1 MRARGQSLHDANPGQ
16 YPRQRTG
23 DYLPGDCFRIG
34 EMNEL
39 YVVVWTKRLRKG
51 SAINASRSWILW
63 KNPVVVVVVVPQRCF
78 S

>member
-1 MRARGQSLHDANPGQ
+1 MTLIRDNTHVSERVTICQGIAL
-16 YPRQRTG
+16 
-23 DYLPGDCFRIG
+23 RIG

-63 KNPVVVVVVVPQRCF
+63 KNPVVVPQRCF